1 MVKLTHEEQ
10 AMLGGERGAAVQ
22 KAMELLVRYADA
34 LGAERFV
41 ETDNVA
47 GVPGSSPQWVKDHF
61 KADGGD
67 YRAVFSRYDLDSD
80 EVVDVPAMN
89 AGMSCH
95 LQGGMDPEHWAEMGM
110 TADAHANFVADEREV
125 AARGIQVMKTCTPYL
140 AGNMQ
145 KFGEHCAWMESS
157 AVVFCNSV
165 VGGRTNTEGR
175 ESTSAAMLA
184 RRVPDWGFHQ
194 TDFRHGQHLVDVQ
207 VPVGDIF
214 EWGMLGYFVGQAV
227 GDAIPVIDGAVTGAS
242 LIRHKHF
249 GAAAAS
255 SGGVELYHMVGV
267 TPEAPSLEA
276 AFGPRAPGERFVY
289 DAAARRR
296 TYETLNAVGSSRDV
310 DFVMLGCP
318 HASLEQ
324 IAEIAALLEGR
335 RISASSALWVFTS
348 RAVKRAAEA
357 AGHAEVLRK
366 AGALLMTDTCSSI
379 SQAAP
384 KGTRVAALDS
394 AKQVHYLPAIMNI
407 EGWYGSTAECVDA
420 ACTGRWNGRLP

>member
-1 MVKLTHEEQ
+1 MVALTDPER
-10 AMLGGERGAAVQ
+10 AMLDGGQGAAVQ

-41 ETDNVA
+41 ETNNVA
-47 GVPGSSPQWVKDHF
+47 GVPGSSPQWVKDCF

-80 EVVDVPAMN
+80 EVVDVPVMN
-89 AGMSCH
+89 ANSCH
-95 LQGGMDPEHWAEMGM
+95 LQGGMDPEHWREMGM
-110 TADAHANFVADEREV
+110 TEAAHDNFVADEIEV
-125 AARGIQVMKTCTPYL
+125 AAHGVQVMKTCTPYL
-140 AGNMQ
+140 AGNMPVR
-145 KFGEHCAWMESS
+145 GEHCAWMESS

-165 VGGRTNTEGR
+165 VGARTNTEGR

-184 RRVPDWGFHQ
+184 KRVPDWGFHRD
-194 TDFRHGQHLVDVQ
+194 DFRYGQHLIDVQ

-227 GDAIPVIDGAVTGAS
+227 QDAIPVIRGQVSGAS

-255 SGGVELYHMVGV
+255 SGGVELYPMVGI
-267 TPEAPSLEA
+267 TPEAPPLAA
-276 AFGPRAPGERFVY
+276 AFGPRKPARTFVY

-296 TYETLNAVGSSRDV
+296 TYETLNAMGTSRDV

-324 IAEIAALLEGR
+324 IAEIAGALEGR
-335 RISASSALWVFTS
+335 RVSVNSALWVFTS
-348 RAVKRAAEA
+348 RAVKIAADT
-357 AGHAEVLRK
+357 AGYTKTLRD

-379 SQAAP
+379 SQAVP
-384 KGTRVAALDS
+384 KGTKVAALDS
-394 AKQVHYLPAIMNI
+394 AKQVHYLPAIMNL
-407 EGWYGSTAECVDA
+407 EGWYGTTAECIDA